1 MGTLFIVPTPIGN
14 LEDITLRALRVL
26 REAALIAAED
36 TRVSRG
42 LARHFDIATP
52 MTSYHEHNKLSKL
65 DAIFAALETG
75 DVALISDA
83 GTPGISDPGFELIA
97 AALDRGVDVVPLP
110 GACAITTALVGSGLA
125 SDSFRYVGFLP
136 RKASALRERLEAL
149 KNSPET
155 IVAYESPYRLADTLA
170 LIAEVIGGE
179 RRVCVAR
186 ELSKKFEQFYR
197 GSAAELRAHFAA
209 ENPRGEVTLVI
220 AGADPAAA
228 KWTEA
233 QVLAALCE
241 RLANGEPL
249 SRTARAIA
257 KAAGWTKNEVYR
269 LGIKDG

>member
-36 TRVSRG
+36 TRASRV
-42 LARHFDIATP
+42 LTRHFDIATP

-65 DAIFAALETG
+65 DEIFAVLETG

-97 AALDRGVDVVPLP
+97 AALEQSYAVVPLP

-125 SDSFRYVGFLP
+125 TDSFHYVGFLP
-136 RKASALRERLEAL
+136 RKTAALRERLQSL
-149 KNSPET
+149 KDGRET

-170 LIAEVIGGE
+170 QIADVLGAA

-197 GSAAELRAHFAA
+197 GGAGELRDHFAA
-209 ENPRGEVTLVI
+209 DNPRGEVTLVI
-220 AGADPAAA
+220 AGADPDDAN
-228 KWTEA
+228 WTEEEVRSA
-233 QVLAALCE
+233 LEQRLAA
-241 RLANGEPL
+241 GDSL
-249 SRTARAIA
+249 SRAARRVA
-257 KAAGWTKNEVYR
+257 KSAGWPKNQVYQ